1 MHLLGKALP
10 VLVVSAAFSLSAQAA
25 DVQLGEKLH
34 QDNCISC
41 HVSMAGGDGSGLYTR
56 EDRRVNSFDSLV
68 TQVNRCNVN
77 LGVGWFDDEVEAV
90 AAYLNANYYQF

>member
-10 VLVVSAAFSLSAQAA
+10 VLVVSAAFSLSVQAA